1 MRTGALSQAYGIRLL
16 FKPRVQRALLITLL
30 VVFLAVRAFQF
41 FAFTGVIQWGYDL
54 SAYWRAAQAVLDGG
68 SPYAPFQLAGAYSPQ
83 QQFLYVY
90 PPFLAVLVAPLAA
103 VVDDYR
109 LANWLWAALGAA
121 ILAVVVVLVARRE
134 RLARGFDLFLLVVA
148 AFAYAPVVSE
158 LIIGNVHLLILGLLA
173 GAWLALGRRSVG
185 GDTAAGVLVAVAAL
199 IKVFPVLLVL
209 WFLVTG
215 RIRAAVA
222 SLVAMVVLVLATLPV
237 TGLGPW
243 LDYPT
248 VLANLGPPT
257 ELTDVLAPTVWLAAV
272 MPPLVAQALVTLVGI
287 AVVVWAA
294 RQRSEPVSFAVA
306 VTVCV
311 LIAPALYPH
320 YLAILVLPM
329 LLALRYAPP
338 AGWVGLVWLSA
349 MGGGPEVFGDAA
361 WIVNRAVPA
370 LGAVVL
376 IAGLIRFG
384 RQNASP
390 AREGLPA
397 AEADT

>member
-30 VVFLAVRAFQF
+30 VVFLAVRVFQF
-41 FAFTGVIQWGYDL
+41 LAFTGVIQWGYDL

-68 SPYAPFQLAGAYSPQ
+68 SPYAPFQLAGSYSPQ

-90 PPFLAVLVAPLAA
+90 PPFLAVLVAPFAA
-103 VVDDYR
+103 VLDDYR
-109 LANWLWAALGAA
+109 SANWLWAAVGAV
-121 ILAVVVVLVARRE
+121 ILAVAVVMVARRE
-134 RLARGFDLFLLVVA
+134 RLARGFDLVLLVAA

-158 LIIGNVHLLILGLLA
+158 LNIGNVHLLILGLLA
-173 GAWLALGRRSVG
+173 GAWLALGRRSAG

-199 IKVFPVLLVL
+199 IKVFPALLVL

-215 RIRAAVA
+215 RVRAAVA

-257 ELTDVLAPTVWLAAV
+257 ELTDVLAPTVWLATV
-272 MPPLVAQALVTLVGI
+272 MPSLVAQALVTVVGI
-287 AVVVWAA
+287 AVVVWTA
-294 RQRSEPVSFAVA
+294 RRRSEPVSFAVA
-306 VTVCV
+306 VTVSV

-329 LLALRYAPP
+329 LFALRFAPP
-338 AGWVGLVWLSA
+338 AWWVGLVWLSA
-349 MGGGPEVFGDAA
+349 MGGGPEVFGDLA
-361 WIVNRAVPA
+361 WIANRVVPL
-370 LGAVVL
+370 LGALLLV
-376 IAGLIRFG
+376 AGLAWFG
-384 RQNASP
+384 REREPASVPLASP
-390 AREGLPA
+390 
-397 AEADT
+397 